1 MEGFG
6 SEDWLLPN
14 LLGLQL
20 GTIGFA
26 RPAHEVPRAGLLDHQ
41 LVLPGLLEHRLPGI
55 LAWAS
60 TRLPPSEKP

>member
-1 MEGFG
+1 MEAFG

-14 LLGLQL
+14 LLGFGL
-20 GTIGFA
+20 GTMGFA

-55 LAWAS
+55 LALAS
-60 TRLPPSEKP
+60 SALYGS